1 MNKLISGMIVL
12 LFGMNVQ
19 GHGDELSGQSTHKMS
34 TALSEASQK
43 MKMYAQ
49 DRANPAMRGF
59 RSLKKRA
66 IDPGVAAA
74 NKMEIRRIIHE
85 LKNDPDNDPSRILA
99 DIQREKK
106 IDEDEET
113 QKEIDEIK
121 WQNTLLTD
129 PTNFVGLYKGDFI
142 QSGLLIADILA
153 DVKLYNVLTRRRI
166 EHIINSILS
175 DIDMFIAL
183 LKQVNESEARY
194 EERMAGISA
203 FAQMFIDQVRGRD
216 ILLNPLRRYLVDN
229 HSLMKGYMPF
239 NRETIAPLMA
249 RWVAERASDWV
260 QGKLLVPSVF
270 SDMNTWTAKDVMK
283 KFANPRILENLDAR
297 RCAFQPNKAGYLV
310 AFKPEEAPFS
320 VTAGLK
326 ALLFLIN
333 PIKAIQKLTYT
344 DTSNPWIWRAWFAN
358 KVAGLGLPE
367 FIFSDPVK
375 HLCEVAGIVIAA
387 KRFDAINTSKW
398 GTYVLQN
405 RDDLNHLLLDYR
417 HALDNASSGDTVIA
431 QAAQAIREFVEKG
444 HESSSWIPGTELSA
458 WWMVRDEGRN
468 DIHSLLR
475 NGIAALL
482 VLKLGHWWFTKE
494 TPQPED

>member
-1 MNKLISGMIVL
+1 MSLMIVL
-12 LFGMNVQ
+12 LLGMNVD
-19 GHGDELSGQSTHKMS
+19 GHGGKIEGQSSHTIS
-34 TALSEASQK
+34 TPLSQASQI
-43 MKMYAQ
+43 MRIYAQ
-49 DRANPAMRGF
+49 DCVEPA
-59 RSLKKRA
+59 KKGLRLLENSA
-66 IDPGVAAA
+66 VDPCVAAA
-74 NKMEIRRIIHE
+74 NKMELESIIND
-85 LKNDPDNDPSRILA
+85 LKNDPDNDSLRIFA
-99 DIQREKK
+99 DIRCDKK
-106 IDEDEET
+106 IDEDVEA

-129 PTNFVGLYKGDFI
+129 PTNLVGLYKGDFV
-142 QSGLLIADILA
+142 QSGLLVADILA

-175 DIDMFIAL
+175 DIDIFIAL
-183 LKQVNESEARY
+183 LKKVNESESRY
-194 EERMAGISA
+194 EERMEGMSE
-203 FAQMFIDQVRGRD
+203 FAQMFIDQVRGRS

-229 HSLMKGYMPF
+229 HSLMRGYMPF
-239 NRETIAPLMA
+239 TRETIAPLMA
-249 RWVAERASDWV
+249 RWAAERATDWM

-270 SDMNTWTAKDVMK
+270 SDINRLTAIDVMK
-283 KFANPRILENLDAR
+283 KITNARILENFDAR
-297 RCAFQPNKAGYLV
+297 RSAFQPNKAGYLV
-310 AFKPEEAPFS
+310 ALKPEEAPFS

-326 ALLFLIN
+326 SLLFLIN
-333 PIKAIQKLTYT
+333 PIKAIQKLTYS

-358 KVAGLGLPE
+358 KVGGFGLPE

-375 HLCEVAGIVIAA
+375 HLCEVAGIVKAA
-387 KRFDAINTSKW
+387 KRFDAINSSRW

-405 RDDLNHLLLDYR
+405 RDDLNHLLLNYR

-468 DIHSLLR
+468 DVHSFLR

-482 VLKLGHWWFTKE
+482 VLRLGHWWFTKE
-494 TPQPED
+494 IPQRED